1 MRLFCLM
8 MPSGLGRTS
17 KALLCHD
24 YSPSTVKTIY
34 KYSFRLVGCGLG
46 TAVSRIR
53 KEHQMFVKDISRA
66 QTLRNKARA
75 KANKLAQTRAFRRA
89 CAVKPA
95 VVETV

>member
-1 MRLFCLM
+1 
-8 MPSGLGRTS
+8 
-17 KALLCHD
+17 
-24 YSPSTVKTIY
+24 
-34 KYSFRLVGCGLG
+34 
-46 TAVSRIR
+46 
-53 KEHQMFVKDISRA
+53 MFVKDISRA